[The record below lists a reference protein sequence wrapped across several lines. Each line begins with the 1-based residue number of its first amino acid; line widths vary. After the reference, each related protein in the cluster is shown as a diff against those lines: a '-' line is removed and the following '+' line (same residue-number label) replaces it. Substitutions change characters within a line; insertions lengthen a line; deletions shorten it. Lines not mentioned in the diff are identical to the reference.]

1 MERKFGLLPVPA
13 AAWASTS
20 RRRPSPPAMQSLPP
34 GAYRL
39 RAVVI
44 KGEAPIKT
52 LSRAFEIGPVVNAVV
67 AAAGAV
73 ASPSIAKDMFL
84 PVDAKDLAPP
94 FRRED
99 VINPVTL
106 AGFRD
111 RLPAAAKPSFDE
123 GVGRLQKG
131 TYADAEKSFRAAL
144 RQDPDSGVSL
154 AYLAAAFAAAGYDTE
169 AAAAWQTVLPRA
181 DDVPEL
187 YEWLG
192 ESLMRKRLYA
202 EARPILEDAVER
214 WPSDTRFART
224 LALLYAAGG
233 NAGDAVQGMERFLGD
248 HPSDARAQFL
258 TLQWLF
264 TIHSAGTAVHG
275 RVEDLS
281 LARGL
286 AERYLATKEPNL
298 PLVRQWLDY
307 LEKEKP

>member
-1 MERKFGLLPVPA
+1 
-13 AAWASTS
+13 
-20 RRRPSPPAMQSLPP
+20 LPP

-52 LSRAFEIGPVVNAVV
+52 LSRAFEIGPVANAV
-67 AAAGAV
+67 AAEASAV
-73 ASPSIAKDMFL
+73 ASPSISQNMFL
-84 PVDAKDLAPP
+84 PIDAKDLAPA

-99 VINPVTL
+99 AINPVTL

-111 RLPAAAKPSFDE
+111 RLPAAAKPAFNE
-123 GVGRLQKG
+123 GFGHLQKAA
-131 TYADAEKSFRAAL
+131 YADAEKSFRAAL
-144 RQDPDSGVSL
+144 RQDRDSGVSL

-169 AAAAWQTVLPRA
+169 AAAAWQTALARA

-187 YEWLG
+187 YQWLG
-192 ESLMRKRLYA
+192 EALMRKQLYA

-233 NAGDAVQGMERFLGD
+233 KAGSAVQAMERFLAE
-248 HPSDARAQFL
+248 HPSDSLAQFL
-258 TLQWLF
+258 VLQWLF
-264 TIHSAGTAVHG
+264 TIHRAGTAVHG
-275 RVEDLS
+275 QAEDLK

-286 AERYLATKEPNL
+286 AERYLATKEPNQ
-298 PLVRQWLDY
+298 PLVRQWLAY
-307 LEKEKP
+307 LEKEQP